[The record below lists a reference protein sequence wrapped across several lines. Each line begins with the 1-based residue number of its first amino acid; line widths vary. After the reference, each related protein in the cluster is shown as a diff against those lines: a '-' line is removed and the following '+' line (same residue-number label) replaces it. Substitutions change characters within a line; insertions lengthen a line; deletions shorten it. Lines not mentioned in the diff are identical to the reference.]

1 MILEQLKQNSKEFQN
16 YILTKRVYRSRGVDI
31 QEWTNNFEYES
42 NYNDIL
48 FINYHDDSYLYELN
62 NFTSLEQLKDR
73 VVGYFSLKKKYTDDQ
88 YLRFKDLFQIV
99 HHSVLMDFNGKKFD
113 VILIAASVKELYEQ
127 LKSSFVSEQV
137 TGVKFEEIK
146 QLDPNLIEPISPGFV
161 GQPAEGFLFELTSG
175 SIHTD
180 YPNRVVPIK
189 TGTKIIEP
197 QANKNP
203 YKTVEDNMLGL
214 NFLVPDKNKKIIIDA
229 FESKMKSEKDACFES
244 VLKVSNSYKEI
255 YENIINK
262 LDFNILGSLV
272 FSQLNAYIE
281 GDEQE
286 LICSVDKLKELII
299 CPVLTDPWNLPNLN
313 KTATISIPTINF
325 PNISINFDFFEFIRK
340 LIIETITSFVLR
352 LILEILNYI
361 FDILDCNDIN
371 RFIIKCKSTIDLRAN
386 SYLEDLDIQSVLNQ
400 PVQDTYIKIQDSL
413 NKFNININLQEYLT
427 VINKMFASFTVS
439 QLESLSNGIF
449 SGQLFGFVKNL
460 IKSILGDRVEEEKYV
475 NIINIL
481 NETVDSSSL
490 SEGSDIK
497 FDSCIHF
504 DPYKYMTD
512 RFLQQGFT
520 QEEIEKKVEEDK
532 EKKKD
537 ALKTVCSLLR
547 NDFSNFNSEQF
558 LDKNSDIIKYTL
570 EKSIDTVFDSIGDN
584 RYIQSILKNQLLNT
598 YGEFN
603 IAAYYLF
610 KNDYFN
616 SSTNA
621 EDLDKFQYELGDGY
635 TNNYFNLFDTPIFKN
650 KYEPFLIKQRQK
662 LSFSKENNKIKFG
675 ENVINKFYYEN
686 SEQESYIKDFDNKV
700 YIINIETAFENN
712 NLFKQFFKDK
722 VQLLNNDSL
731 NTITE
736 RINEDGLQIYN
747 NIYETTKINIY
758 DNILSTYFV
767 PELITNNSVQD
778 TDKNKITF
786 LDYLQTNKSKIEAKQ
801 VLL

>member
-1 MILEQLKQNSKEFQN
+1 MILEQLKQNSKDFQN

-31 QEWTNNFEYES
+31 QEWTNNFELNS

-127 LKSSFVSEQV
+127 LRSSFVSEEV

-146 QLDPNLIEPISPGFV
+146 QLDPNLTEPISPGFV

-175 SIHTD
+175 SIHTE
-180 YPNRVVPIK
+180 YPERIVPIK

-203 YKTVEDNMLGL
+203 YKTVDDNMLDL
-214 NFLVPDKNKKIIIDA
+214 NFLVSDKNKQLIIDS
-229 FESKMKSEKDACFES
+229 FQSKLKSEKDACFES
-244 VLKVSNSYKEI
+244 LYKVSDSYKEV

-272 FSQLNAYIE
+272 FSQINAFVQ
-281 GDEQE
+281 GDTDEI
-286 LICSVDKLKELII
+286 ICSTEKLKELII
-299 CPVLTDPWNLPNLN
+299 CPVLTDPWNLPKLN
-313 KTATISIPTINF
+313 KFEKISIPSINF
-325 PNISINFDFFEFIRK
+325 PKLSINFDFFEFIRK
-340 LIIETITSFVLR
+340 LIEETIIAFILR
-352 LILEILNYI
+352 LISEILNYI

-386 SYLEDLDIQSVLNQ
+386 SYLNNFNAESIFSLPLEN
-400 PVQDTYIKIQDSL
+400 TYIKIQNNL
-413 NKFNININLQEYLT
+413 NQFNININLQEYLT
-427 VINKMFASFTVS
+427 VVNKIFASFTVS

-449 SGQLFGFVKNL
+449 SGQLFALIKNL
-460 IKSILGDRVEEEKYV
+460 IKSILGDKVEESKYI

-481 NETVDSSSL
+481 NETVESDSL
-490 SEGSDIK
+490 SENSEIK

-504 DPYKYMTD
+504 DPYRYMSE
-512 RFLQQGFT
+512 RFLEQGFT
-520 QEEIEKKVEEDK
+520 QEEIEQKIEEDK

-537 ALKTVCSLLR
+537 TLKTVCSLLR

-584 RYIQSILKNQLLNT
+584 RYIQSVLKNQLLNT

-616 SSTNA
+616 SSANA
-621 EDLDKFQYELGDGY
+621 EDLDKFEYELGKGY

-650 KYEPFLIKQRQK
+650 KYEPFLIKERQK
-662 LSFSKENNKIKFG
+662 LSFFKENNKIKFG
-675 ENVINKFYYEN
+675 ENIINKFYYED
-686 SEQESYIKDFDNKV
+686 SEQESYIKDFDNKI
-700 YIINIETAFENN
+700 YITNIETGFENN
-712 NLFKQFFKDK
+712 NSFKEFFKTK
-722 VQLLNNDSL
+722 VQLLNNESL